1 MRSLPP
7 QGTFADVLFERA
19 FYIQFIL
26 ITNLPTFNLNL
37 S

>member
-19 FYIQFIL
+19 FYIYFNYQP
-26 ITNLPTFNLNL
+26 TNLQPKFKLV
-37 S
+37 